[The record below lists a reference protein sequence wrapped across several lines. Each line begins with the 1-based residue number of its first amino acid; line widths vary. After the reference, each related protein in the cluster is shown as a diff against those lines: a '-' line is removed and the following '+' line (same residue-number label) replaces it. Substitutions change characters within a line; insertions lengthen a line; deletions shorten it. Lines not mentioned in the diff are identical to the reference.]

1 MDKKDLIRVYR
12 ALFWKEVEHVIE
24 EEEEIFRDA
33 EANTCAEEIDISKEF
48 IKYCGV
54 SRQTWTNWIKQYSK
68 AERSNAYAWKDA
80 VILSAVCAKDA
91 DKFLLMMALSGN
103 SFENMS
109 IKKMQV
115 ILDYVDA
122 YDAALIDA
130 LPIDRVEYIKALM
143 KKYGIQE
150 LTQEQCF
157 GGLFKANR
165 LT

>member
-1 MDKKDLIRVYR
+1 MDKKDLIKVYR

-24 EEEEIFRDA
+24 EEKEIFGDA
-33 EANTCAEEIDISKEF
+33 EANTCPEEIDISKEF
-48 IKYCGV
+48 IGYCGV
-54 SRQTWTNWIKQYSK
+54 SRQTWANWIKQYSK

-91 DKFLLMMALSGN
+91 DKFLLMMAVSGN

-109 IKKMQV
+109 VKQMQV
-115 ILDYVDA
+115 TLDYVDA

-143 KKYGIQE
+143 KKYGI
-150 LTQEQCF
+150 TQEQCSGDF
-157 GGLFKANR
+157 FKANR
-165 LT
+165 

>member
-1 MDKKDLIRVYR
+1 MDKKDLIKVYH

-24 EEEEIFRDA
+24 EEKEIFRDA
-33 EANTCAEEIDISKEF
+33 EANTCAEKIDISKEF

-54 SRQTWTNWIKQYSK
+54 SRQTWANWIKQYSK

-150 LTQEQCF
+150 LTQEQCS

>member
-1 MDKKDLIRVYR
+1 MDKKDLIKVYR

-24 EEEEIFRDA
+24 EEKEIFRDA
-33 EANTCAEEIDISKEF
+33 EANTCAEKIDISKEF

-54 SRQTWTNWIKQYSK
+54 SRQTWANWFKQYSK
-68 AERSNAYAWKDA
+68 AERSNAYAWKA
-80 VILSAVCAKDA
+80 AAILSAACAKDA

-130 LPIDRVEYIKALM
+130 LTIDRVEHIKALM
-143 KKYGIQE
+143 KKYGI
-150 LTQEQCF
+150 
-157 GGLFKANR
+157 GN
-165 LT
+165 